1 MIKSELLNI
10 ITFLVKFTSS
20 TGQKKHL
27 LSILCW
33 KTKPWVYK
41 VKVLKGKQL
50 IGSFLL
56 STIIILLKV
65 TRRIGHEKYLLSVLC
80 WKLFLGLVK
89 SKI

>member
-33 KTKPWVYK
+33 KTKSWVYK

-65 TRRIGHEKYLLSVLC
+65 TGE
-80 WKLFLGLVK
+80 LVK
-89 SKI
+89 RNTYCQFYVENYSLDL